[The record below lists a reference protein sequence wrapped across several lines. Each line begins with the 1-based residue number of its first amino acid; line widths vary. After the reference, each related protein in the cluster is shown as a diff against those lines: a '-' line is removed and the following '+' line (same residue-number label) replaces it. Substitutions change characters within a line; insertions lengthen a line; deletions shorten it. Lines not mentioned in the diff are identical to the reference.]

1 MVNWLRTLA
10 WMGLAVAATYTA
22 AEWAVSHKATA
33 GPGAAMVLMQHVP
46 KKTVEQDGAG
56 YVEPVQRITTQQASD
71 AVPPIQQIDVEA
83 AYEATLRKH
92 VDKHTDGVHR
102 LGLEMQRIERQLKVL
117 RELKADQD
125 LRLEMAG
132 GS

>member
-33 GPGAAMVLMQHVP
+33 GPGAAMLLMQHVP

-71 AVPPIQQIDVEA
+71 AVPPIQQIDV
-83 AYEATLRKH
+83 
-92 VDKHTDGVHR
+92 VHR